1 VEGERGVVELLE
13 LEDAEEE
20 LASLDAVLA
29 DKEDAVNVGIKERC
43 RMKGF
48 GGCEEVSCGVGD
60 RRGWMIADVQDDV
73 ERRGFE
79 MRMDLGIGLAD
90 NEEDLIEFGIKGA
103 ANVP

>member
-1 VEGERGVVELLE
+1 MEGERGVVELLE

-29 DKEDAVNVGIKERC
+29 DKEDAMNVGVKKRC

-60 RRGWMIADVQDDV
+60 RSWMIADVQDDV

-79 MRMDLGIGLAD
+79 MIMDLGIGLAD
-90 NEEDLIEFGIKGA
+90 NKEDLIEFGIKGA
-103 ANVP
+103 ADVP